1 MRTQSVFITGDDGF
15 VGRRFREFFE
25 GLNWEVDGC
34 DLTYGESMRDLLKW
48 IDAKR
53 FDLVIHCAFH
63 IGGRAGI
70 DGTNVNAAMNMQ
82 LDGEFFEWVMCTR
95 QKNVVYFSSS
105 AAYPVALQNSR
116 HPNDRFTL
124 HEDDI
129 NLTYLGTISPPDK
142 AYGWVKL
149 TAEREL
155 VPMAREFGVNVNVF
169 RPFSGY
175 GSDQSDDYP
184 YMGILRRA
192 AALQPG
198 EDLVLWGPE
207 GQTRDWIHVDDI
219 VLAVWKCYLNGVK
232 NATMNLAT
240 GIPTTFGALAQ
251 TALAFLK
258 KDQDCRVV
266 YDLNKPTGVF
276 HRVGSPRLMN
286 TVHTATLEV
295 HANVCR
301 TLYEEGK
308 RNA

>member
-15 VGRRFREFFE
+15 IGRRFREHFE
-25 GLNWEVDGC
+25 SLNWDVHGC
-34 DLTYGESMRDLLKW
+34 DITYGESVYDSLPW
-48 IDAKR
+48 IDEKK

-82 LDGEFFEWVMCTR
+82 LDGLFFEWVMRTR

-105 AAYPVALQNSR
+105 AAYPVAIQNER
-116 HPNDRFTL
+116 HGKRGITL
-124 HEDDI
+124 HEADI
-129 NLTYLGTISPPDK
+129 NLGPGLIGEPDK
-142 AYGWVKL
+142 GYGWVKL

-175 GSDQSDDYP
+175 GTEQSDDYP

-232 NATMNLAT
+232 NTTMNLAT
-240 GIPTTFGALAQ
+240 GIPTTFGQLAQ
-251 TALAFLK
+251 TALSFLK
-258 KDQDCRVV
+258 KDQDCKIV

-286 TVHTATLEV
+286 DVHTATLEV

-301 TLYEEGK
+301 TLFEEGQ
-308 RNA
+308 RSGI